1 MRHRPALAVLLLLSA
16 CMVGPDYA
24 PPTAS
29 LPVAWESA
37 SASAERAESL
47 AGWWRRFEEPV
58 LTDLMERAVRGNTD
72 VAQSAARLRQAR
84 AALGQQRA
92 GTRPTLDG
100 SASATRQRQSGSD
113 GWSSEPGGG
122 ALIGN
127 SFQAGFDA
135 SFELDVFGGTRRAV
149 ESVAADVQATQA
161 DLADT
166 LLTLS
171 GDVARSYVEL
181 RAYQA
186 RLAVARETVGSR
198 RDTLSLTEAMA
209 RAGTGTTL
217 DAMRARAEL
226 DSAEAAIPPLEDGAR
241 QAMHRLAVLTG
252 EAPASVRALV
262 GTGGGVPRLA
272 GSITPDP
279 VLSVLDRRP
288 DVRAAERRI
297 AVATADI
304 GVAEADR
311 LPAVTLAGTVGLNA
325 TRLRSMT
332 TLSSS
337 GVWSFGPQVDLPLF
351 DGGRREAV
359 VVEKIAIRDERVAA
373 WQATVL
379 TAIEEV
385 ENALTALDREKAHNA
400 ALTRTVAAYADALA
414 LAEVQYRAGLA
425 TYLDVLDAQRSLA
438 SARDTLVQS
447 DAALATDAVALFKA
461 LGGGWDV
468 AP

>member
-1 MRHRPALAVLLLLSA
+1 MRLPALALLVLLSA
-16 CMVGPDYA
+16 CMVGPDYT

-29 LPVAWESA
+29 LPAAWESP
-37 SASAERAESL
+37 SASAERVESL
-47 AGWWRRFEEPV
+47 AGWWRRFDDPV
-58 LTDLMERAVRGNTD
+58 LTDLMERAARGNAD
-72 VAQSAARLRQAR
+72 VAQAAARLRQAR
-84 AALGQQRA
+84 ALLGQQQA

-100 SASATRQRQSGSD
+100 SASATRQRQTGAD
-113 GWSSEPGGG
+113 GRSSVAGDG
-122 ALIGN
+122 AVVGN

-135 SFELDVFGGTRRAV
+135 TFELDVFGGARRAV
-149 ESVAADVQATQA
+149 ESSSAEVQATRA

-166 LLTLS
+166 MLTLC
-171 GDVARSYVEL
+171 GDVARSYVDL

-186 RLAVARETVGSR
+186 RLTVARETVDSR
-198 RDTLSLTEAMA
+198 RDTLRLTEAMA

-226 DSAEAAIPPLEDGAR
+226 ESAEATIPPLEDGAR

-252 EAPASVRALV
+252 ETPATVRAAV
-262 GTGGGVPRLA
+262 GTGGRVPRLA
-272 GSITPDP
+272 GTITPDP

-311 LPAVTLAGTVGLNA
+311 LPAVSLAGTVGLNA
-325 TRLRSMT
+325 SRLRSMT
-332 TLSSS
+332 TLSTAS
-337 GVWSFGPQVDLPLF
+337 VWSFGPQVDLPLF
-351 DGGRREAV
+351 DAGRREAV
-359 VVEKIAIRDERVAA
+359 VTEKTAIRDERIAA
-373 WQATVL
+373 WRATVL

-414 LAEVQYRAGLA
+414 LAQVQYRAGLA
-425 TYLDVLDAQRSLA
+425 AYLDVLDAQRSLA
-438 SARDTLVQS
+438 TARDTLVQS
-447 DAALATDAVALFKA
+447 DAALATAAVALFKA
-461 LGGGWDV
+461 LGGGWE
-468 AP
+468 PTP